1 MFENKEVFKKEFARR
16 VLERFGVSVE
26 YSHVSERYEVLGEM
40 VRDFANVDWAITH
53 DKTIKHNEKALIYFS
68 MEFLIGRLLVNNMQ
82 NMGIYEIVKDGL
94 NDLGINIHELEEE
107 NVLLMM

>member
-1 MFENKEVFKKEFARR
+1 MFENNEVFKKEFARR
-16 VLERFGVSVE
+16 LLERFGVSVE

-82 NMGIYEIVKDGL
+82 NMGIYEVAKEGLKDYGTSC
-94 NDLGINIHELEEE
+94 
-107 NVLLMM
+107 